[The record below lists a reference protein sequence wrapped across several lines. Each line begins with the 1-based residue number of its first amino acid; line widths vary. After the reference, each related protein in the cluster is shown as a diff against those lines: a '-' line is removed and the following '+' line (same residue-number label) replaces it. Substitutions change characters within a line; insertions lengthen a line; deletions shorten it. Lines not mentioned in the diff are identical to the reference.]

1 MIKRKESV
9 QINRE
14 DQSGK
19 LKIIDSNQRYSEAQS
34 SKFIKDPNT
43 NKYVKL

>member
-14 DQSGK
+14 DQSRKVENHG
-19 LKIIDSNQRYSEAQS
+19 LKSAW
-34 SKFIKDPNT
+34 F
-43 NKYVKL
+43 